1 MNTSISRRQFLK
13 ASGLAAAG
21 ACAAGLLT
29 GCGGSS
35 SGSASGA
42 ASSGSGSSYT
52 ILYDSQPATLNY
64 LTTGTDLEMVVGAN
78 CVDTLV
84 EYDNKGVMREG
95 LATSWDWD
103 INTLTWTFHLREEN
117 WVDCNG
123 EVVAPVTAQDFVDAL
138 KYVLTPDYAASNVG
152 LVTAYIA
159 GADDYY
165 SYHVYLNN
173 ANTGVVD
180 DDGTTYTVDGS
191 GVVTVTAPD
200 SDPATYA
207 PVDFDAVGVTAVDD
221 HTLTYTL
228 TYDFPGFL
236 SLLCY
241 LPYEP
246 AYGPLLEET
255 GDQFATSAE
264 TTGTDLE
271 MVVGANCVDTLVEYD
286 NKGVMREGLATSWD
300 WDINTLTWTF
310 HLREEN
316 WVDCNGEVVAP
327 VTAQDFVDAL
337 KYVLTPDYAAS
348 NVGLVTAYIAGA
360 DDYYSYHV
368 YLNNANTGVVDDD
381 GTTYTVDGSGVVTVT
396 APDSDPA
403 TYAPVDFDAVGVTAV
418 DDHTLTYTL
427 TYDFPGFLSLLCYLP
442 YEPAYG
448 PLLEE
453 TGDQFATSAETTYS
467 CGAFYLA
474 AYESLETW
482 VMKKNPENYDADNVF
497 IDTISRI
504 YNAEASVNGPEMIKR
519 GEIDEATIGSD
530 ILDSW
535 LSDDTTKDM
544 VSMDRPNT
552 NYTYFYMFNFMPF
565 SHEFSN
571 WSVEGMDAEYE
582 PENWAKAIN
591 NTNFRK
597 SFLYGI
603 NNSVTLAVKAPEG
616 YDNYKLNTITPPSFC
631 ANADGV
637 DYLKCG
643 DLANITEFF
652 DEAKAKEY
660 RDAAIPELTAAGVT
674 FPIKVQMPYNPSSTD
689 WDKQCQV
696 FKQQLEGVLNDGFD
710 FIDIIITAGPSDSF
724 LSSVRRNGKFAFL
737 QCNWGADYSDPQT
750 ETDPFY
756 QAEGARGSRYAFLR
770 TGVEDGFI
778 TGDTADAVMNY
789 MKAIEEAVKITD
801 DINARYDAFA
811 NAEASLINNALV
823 VPLGMS
829 IPAYIATRLNYWEG
843 QYASTG
849 FSNKRLKGIH
859 VLDHYI
865 SMSEYEANRDAR

>member
-1 MNTSISRRQFLK
+1 MNIDFESRNITRRSFLK
-13 ASGLAAAG
+13 GAG
-21 ACAAGLLT
+21 VVGAAGLLSA
-29 GCGGSS
+29 CGGSKS
-35 SGSASGA
+35 NNSGSTAASGVEA
-42 ASSGSGSSYT
+42 PNSTGATPLKEYISWESANREIESWNL
-52 ILYDSQPATLNY
+52 LYSQTLSDANVVTNLWDGLMSFDCYGKLVPAI
-64 LTTGTDLEMVVGAN
+64 
-78 CVDTLV
+78 
-84 EYDNKGVMREG
+84 
-95 LATSWDWD
+95 ATSWEANEDS
-103 INTLTWTFHLREEN
+103 TVWTFHLRDDVD

-152 LVTAYIA
+152 LVTGYIA

-165 SYHVYLNN
+165 NYHVYLNN

-180 DDGTTYTVDGS
+180 EDGTTYTVDAD
-191 GVVTVTAPD
+191 GVVTVAAPGA
-200 SDPATYA
+200 DPATYA
-207 PVDFDAVGVTAVDD
+207 PVDFEAVGVTAVD
-221 HTLTYTL
+221 
-228 TYDFPGFL
+228 
-236 SLLCY
+236 
-241 LPYEP
+241 E
-246 AYGPLLEET
+246 
-255 GDQFATSAE
+255 
-264 TTGTDLE
+264 
-271 MVVGANCVDTLVEYD
+271 
-286 NKGVMREGLATSWD
+286 
-300 WDINTLTWTF
+300 NT
-310 HLREEN
+310 
-316 WVDCNGEVVAP
+316 V
-327 VTAQDFVDAL
+327 
-337 KYVLTPDYAAS
+337 
-348 NVGLVTAYIAGA
+348 I
-360 DDYYSYHV
+360 
-368 YLNNANTGVVDDD
+368 
-381 GTTYTVDGSGVVTVT
+381 
-396 APDSDPA
+396 
-403 TYAPVDFDAVGVTAV
+403 
-418 DDHTLTYTL
+418 YTL

-482 VMKKNPENYDADNVF
+482 VMKKNPENYDAANVF

-535 LSDDTTKDM
+535 LADDTTKDM

-674 FPIKVQMPYNPSSTD
+674 FPIKVQLPYNPSSTD

-696 FKQQLEGVLNDGFD
+696 FKQQLEGVRNDGFA
-710 FIDIIITAGPSDSF
+710 FINIVITAGPSDSF

-737 QCNWGADYSDPQT
+737 LCNWGADYSDPQT

-789 MKAIEEAVKITD
+789 MKAIEAAVEITD

-823 VPLGMS
+823 VPMGMS
-829 IPAYIATRLNYWEG
+829 VPAYIATRLNYWEG

-859 VLDHYI
+859 VLDHYV

>member
-84 EYDNKGVMREG
+84 EYNNKGVMREG

-103 INTLTWTFHLREEN
+103 ADTLTWTFHLREEN

-152 LVTAYIA
+152 LVTGYIA

-165 SYHVYLNN
+165 NYHVYLNN

-180 DDGTTYTVDGS
+180 EDGTTYTVDAD
-191 GVVTVTAPD
+191 GVVTVAAPGA
-200 SDPATYA
+200 DPATYA
-207 PVDFDAVGVTAVDD
+207 PVDFEAVGVTAVD
-221 HTLTYTL
+221 
-228 TYDFPGFL
+228 
-236 SLLCY
+236 
-241 LPYEP
+241 E
-246 AYGPLLEET
+246 
-255 GDQFATSAE
+255 
-264 TTGTDLE
+264 
-271 MVVGANCVDTLVEYD
+271 
-286 NKGVMREGLATSWD
+286 
-300 WDINTLTWTF
+300 
-310 HLREEN
+310 
-316 WVDCNGEVVAP
+316 
-327 VTAQDFVDAL
+327 
-337 KYVLTPDYAAS
+337 
-348 NVGLVTAYIAGA
+348 
-360 DDYYSYHV
+360 
-368 YLNNANTGVVDDD
+368 
-381 GTTYTVDGSGVVTVT
+381 
-396 APDSDPA
+396 
-403 TYAPVDFDAVGVTAV
+403 
-418 DDHTLTYTL
+418 HTLTYTL

-482 VMKKNPENYDADNVF
+482 VMKKNPENYDAANVF

-535 LSDDTTKDM
+535 LADDTTKDM
-544 VSMDRPNT
+544 VSMERPET
-552 NYTYFYMFNFMPF
+552 GKSYFYIFNFLPYA
-565 SHEFSN
+565 HEFSN
-571 WSVEGMDAEYE
+571 WNVTGVDAQYE
-582 PENWAKAIN
+582 PDNWAKAVN
-591 NTNFRK
+591 STNFRK
-597 SFLYGI
+597 AFLYAI
-603 NNSVTLAVKAPEG
+603 NPSVTLAVTAPEG
-616 YDNYKLNTITPPSFC
+616 YDNYKLHTITPPSFC
-631 ANADGV
+631 ANSQGV
-637 DYLKCG
+637 DYTECG
-643 DLANITEFF
+643 DLANLSDFF

-660 RDAAIPELTAAGVT
+660 RDAAVEELTAAGAT
-674 FPIKVQMPYNPSSTD
+674 FPIKVQYPYNPAVVD

-696 FKQQLEGVLNDGFD
+696 FKQQVEGVLNDGFD
-710 FIDIIITAGPSDSF
+710 FINIIITQGPSDNF
-724 LSSVRRNGKFAFL
+724 LNAVRRVGAYEL
-737 QCNWGADYSDPQT
+737 MSYYWGADYSDPET
-750 ETDPFY
+750 EVYPFY
-756 QAEGARGSRYAFLR
+756 QEAGDRGTCYSFLR
-770 TGVEDGFI
+770 TGVEDGI
-778 TGDTADAVMNY
+778 VTGETADLVMQY
-789 MKAIEEAVKITD
+789 MSMVENAKTITED
-801 DINARYDAFA
+801 LDARYEAFA
-811 NAEASLINNALV
+811 DAEAFLIENALV
-823 VPLGMS
+823 IPLGM
-829 IPAYIATRLNYWEG
+829 PVPPYIATRLNLWEG
-843 QYASTG
+843 QYAPTGLST
-849 FSNKRLKGIH
+849 NRLKGVHI
-859 VLDHYI
+859 LDHYV
-865 SMSEYEANRDAR
+865 SMEEYNANRDAR